1 MSRVSKRVNF
11 RFDLSY
17 TGLTARGD
25 SDHIPPLLPG
35 TVTVALVPSRGQT
48 AFHRPAPSGSG
59 PVTSHPVTSRSAR
72 ADSEYRWPTW
82 LMPTRIRSPITSLL
96 GSGHSDTG
104 RIHGSGRLGSQRPVT
119 SHDADHSNT
128 AGTGMHPA
136 RARARTSGASP
147 IVQKSQAEDPAGNRR
162 SSSRPLRQGLRWSTP
177 QALRSAGPGA
187 QLHRA

>member
-1 MSRVSKRVNF
+1 MICHTQDSLHAETRITYLRRSPARSRRPSSLHTVKP
-11 RFDLSY
+11 LS
-17 TGLTARGD
+17 TAR
-25 SDHIPPLLPG
+25 HP
-35 TVTVALVPSRGQT
+35 R
-48 AFHRPAPSGSG
+48 GSG

-82 LMPTRIRSPITSLL
+82 LRPTRIRSPITSLL

-104 RIHGSGRLGSQRPVT
+104 RTHGSGRLGSQRPVT
-119 SHDADHSNT
+119 LHDADHSNT
-128 AGTGMHPA
+128 AGTGIHPA

-162 SSSRPLRQGLRWSTP
+162 SSSPPLRQGLRWSTP